1 MADRYSQLL
10 SIVDKVKPATIVEVG
25 VHRGIRADMM
35 CRAALLHRPDVT
47 YFGFDVFASES
58 MEFHALALNGKGA
71 PSEAQARTRLSAIG
85 AAFMRFNY
93 RLFVGDTRVT
103 LHNDPIKADF
113 AFIDGDHRVSVIRGD
128 YEALKDSGCIVF
140 DDYYTP
146 GRSGELPNLDEYG
159 ANRIVDSLAETH
171 DVSFLPTKDRCNHG
185 AFTQLA
191 VVTRKQ

>member
-1 MADRYSQLL
+1 
-10 SIVDKVKPATIVEVG
+10 
-25 VHRGIRADMM
+25 
-35 CRAALLHRPDVT
+35 
-47 YFGFDVFASES
+47 
-58 MEFHALALNGKGA
+58 
-71 PSEAQARTRLSAIG
+71 
-85 AAFMRFNY
+85 
-93 RLFVGDTRVT
+93 
-103 LHNDPIKADF
+103 
-113 AFIDGDHRVSVIRGD
+113 
-128 YEALKDSGCIVF
+128 VF